1 MLNLLIRF
9 DVWLFYLINR
19 AGQNRFFDQLMPFVS
34 NEKNFLLPMGIFWLA
49 LVLQKKKIRLRVAA
63 FAVLAVIG
71 LSEFVCSDVL
81 KPAFGRLRPYHAI
94 SNVHVYDRMTGK
106 WETTGRLEK
115 IVKGRS
121 QSLPSAHATNIFAAA
136 CFLTVYLPKGW
147 PVFYL
152 IALLVGYSRVYLGM
166 HFPLDVVAGAL
177 TGTVCALALVIP
189 TNKIVAALAGRDK
202 DQPGGGRNET

>member
-1 MLNLLIRF
+1 MLHLLTKF

-19 AGQNRFFDQLMPFVS
+19 EGQNKLFDLIMPLIS
-34 NEKNFLLPMGIFWLA
+34 NEKNFLLPIGICWL
-49 LVLQKKKIRLRVAA
+49 VMVFQKKKIRLRVAA

-94 SNVHVYDRMTGK
+94 SGVHVYDRMTGK
-106 WETTGRLEK
+106 WETTGKLEK

-136 CFLTVYLPKGW
+136 CFLTVYLPRGW

-166 HFPLDVVAGAL
+166 HFPLDVAAGAL
-177 TGTVCALALVIP
+177 TGTLCALALVLP
-189 TNKIVAALAGRDK
+189 TNKIAAAIAGQEKKPR
-202 DQPGGGRNET
+202 GGQSEA